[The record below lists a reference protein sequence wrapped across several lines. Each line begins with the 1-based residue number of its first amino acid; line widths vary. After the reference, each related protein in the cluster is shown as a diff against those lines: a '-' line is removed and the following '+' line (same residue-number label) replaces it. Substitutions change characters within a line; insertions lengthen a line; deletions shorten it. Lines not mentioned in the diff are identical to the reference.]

1 MVGNKHLTTMKF
13 NIKSIAIALAALALA
28 GCNKAAIDPMKGIYA
43 APVDVKLTSNT
54 VDYAKDGK
62 NRIVTFNLKGDKDVT
77 IQFVSKTYE
86 LKPNTY
92 TEGKSS
98 EMKPGLYNAD
108 LSKVG
113 TETISFGSLVFAVNE
128 EGVYNLS
135 GVVQCGENTRYRL
148 AWSGKIEWKEE
159 EVEAA
164 DYLYTLVKEQGE
176 TALKQSLI
184 LTKDGEA
191 AGLLELY
198 TALDATSFTG
208 TFVSTEYASQPGQM
222 GNYWE
227 FPDWGISGGSY
238 IIYDGVKVKMEPGA
252 SVTIT
257 LDPATGWYK
266 LDLPGGIST
275 TMDAAPIALEN
286 VFQASG
292 NAENHTYTIKLGEAG
307 VIGVPNAFGGV
318 DYSGEGSIVSIDLY
332 TEDGTL
338 AAGEYEVADGVP
350 AEMGKTPAPGTCV
363 AGYVFAGWGFPMNW
377 GSVVST
383 VGGPEVLVLSGKI
396 VVEKTGGVYSI
407 AINTNAGNFSYTGD
421 LKVEE

>member
-1 MVGNKHLTTMKF
+1 MKF
-13 NIKSIAIALAALALA
+13 NIKSIAIALAALTLA
-28 GCNKAAIDPMKGIYA
+28 GCNKAAIDPMKGVYA
-43 APVDVKLTSNT
+43 APVDVKLASNT

-113 TETISFGSLVFAVNE
+113 SETISFGSLSFTANE
-128 EGVYNLS
+128 EGVYSLS

-164 DYLYTLVKEQGE
+164 EYLYTLAKEAGE
-176 TALKQSLI
+176 KAMKQTLT

-198 TALDATSFTG
+198 TTLDATSFTG
-208 TFVSTEYASQPGQM
+208 TFVSTEYASEPGQM

-238 IIYDGVKVKMEPGA
+238 IIYDGVKVKMDPGA

-266 LDLPGGIST
+266 LDLPGGITT
-275 TMDAAPIALEN
+275 TMEAAPIALTN

-292 NAENHTYTIKLGEAG
+292 SPDNHTFTIKLGEAG

-318 DYSGEGSIVSIDLY
+318 DYSGEGTIVSIDLY
-332 TEDGTL
+332 TENGNL
-338 AAGEYEVADGVP
+338 AAGEYEVADGIP
-350 AEMGKTPAPGTCV
+350 ADMGKTPAPGTCV
-363 AGYVFAGWGFPMNW
+363 AGYVFTGFGFPMNW
-377 GSVVST
+377 GSVVSS
-383 VGGPEVLVLSGKI
+383 VGGPEALVLSGKI
-396 VVEKTGGVYSI
+396 IVEITGEIYTLN
-407 AINTNAGNFSYTGD
+407 INTNAGNFSYNGT
-421 LKVEE
+421 LKLTE